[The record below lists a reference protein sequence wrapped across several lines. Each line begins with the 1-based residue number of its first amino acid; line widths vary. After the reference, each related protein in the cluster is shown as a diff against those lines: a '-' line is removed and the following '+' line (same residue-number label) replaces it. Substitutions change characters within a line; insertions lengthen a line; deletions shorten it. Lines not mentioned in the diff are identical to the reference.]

1 MIPSA
6 PLFLYPVWLGFFVQ
20 QDEHHGVSLFFSPQ
34 VLLACLIAAAAAAP
48 QLEERPISIL
58 VDERSDSGDGNF
70 NYNFETENGIAME
83 VSGTPGAAGQTNMQ
97 GVYR

>member
-1 MIPSA
+1 M
-6 PLFLYPVWLGFFVQ
+6 LFL
-20 QDEHHGVSLFFSPQ
+20 PQ
-34 VLLACLIAAAAAAP
+34 VLLACLIAVASAAP
-48 QLEERPISIL
+48 QLEQEQRPIAIL
-58 VDERSDSGDGNF
+58 LDERSDSGDGNF

>member
-1 MIPSA
+1 MS
-6 PLFLYPVWLGFFVQ
+6 FLL
-20 QDEHHGVSLFFSPQ
+20 Q
-34 VLLACLIAAAAAAP
+34 VVLACLFAAAAAAP
-48 QLEERPISIL
+48 QLEQEPIAIL

-83 VSGTPGAAGQTNMQ
+83 VSGTPGANGQSNIQ